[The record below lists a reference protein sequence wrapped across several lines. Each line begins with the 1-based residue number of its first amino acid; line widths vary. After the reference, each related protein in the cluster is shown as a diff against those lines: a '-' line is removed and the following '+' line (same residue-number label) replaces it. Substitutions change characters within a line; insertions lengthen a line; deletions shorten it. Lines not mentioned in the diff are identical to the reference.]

1 MRNTYQDNKATFPE
15 WSTTLMQATKAVLLI
30 CLLVAIPVAMAQG
43 VSGRIVGTVVDAMG
57 AVIPNAS
64 VTISN
69 QDTGAITKVTTNGSG
84 QYRADTLRPGNYEL
98 KVEAP
103 GLQTIVSN
111 GNVVIVDNAT
121 VVDITMKP
129 GSTSETVTVSSASPL
144 IDTTS
149 SSLGEVLNAN
159 DITSL
164 PLNGRV
170 FSQLVQTV
178 PGSVA
183 AGFGSAPEA
192 AAGAGSSGSIT
203 ASVNGMPW
211 GGTTYTLDRLN
222 NMEMFNAFIN
232 VTPPLDS
239 IQENKVSTNND
250 DHTLGTYGGGQV
262 NAHIKARLNSVPGS
276 GESMFHGD
284 FLNPHQGGL

>member
-1 MRNTYQDNKATFPE
+1 MRNTYQDNKTTFPE
-15 WSTTLMQATKAVLLI
+15 WSTTLIQTTKAVLVI
-30 CLLVAIPVAMAQG
+30 GLLVAITVAMARG
-43 VSGRIVGTVVDAMG
+43 VSGRIVGPGGGARG

-69 QDTGAITKVTTNGSG
+69 QDKGAITKVPTNGSG
-84 QYRADTLRPGNYEL
+84 QYRADTLRAGNYQL
-98 KVEAP
+98 KIEAP

-111 GNVVIVDNAT
+111 DNVVTVDNAT
-121 VVDITMKP
+121 VVDITMRP

-203 ASVNGMPW
+203 SSVNQMPW
-211 GGTTYTLDRLN
+211 GRTTYTLDGLN
-222 NMEMFNAFIN
+222 NIEFLNPFIN
-232 VTPPLDS
+232 LTPPLYS
-239 IQENKVSTNND
+239 IQ
-250 DHTLGTYGGGQV
+250 
-262 NAHIKARLNSVPGS
+262 
-276 GESMFHGD
+276 
-284 FLNPHQGGL
+284 

>member
-1 MRNTYQDNKATFPE
+1 MRNTYQDNKTTFPE
-15 WSTTLMQATKAVLLI
+15 WSTSLLQTLAVLLI
-30 CLLVAIPVAMAQG
+30 CLLGAVPVAMAQG
-43 VSGRIVGTVVDAMG
+43 VSGRIVGTVVDATG
-57 AVIPNAS
+57 AVIPNAA

-69 QDTGAITKVTTNGSG
+69 QDTGAITKVTTNGNG
-84 QYRADTLRPGNYEL
+84 QYRADTLRPGNYQL
-98 KVEAP
+98 KIEAP

-111 GNVVIVDNAT
+111 GNVVTVDNAT
-121 VVDITMKP
+121 VVDITMKA

-149 SSLGEVLNAN
+149 SSMGEVLNVN

-211 GGTTYTLDRLN
+211 GGTTYTLDGVN
-222 NMEMFNAFIN
+222 NMELLNAFIN
-232 VTPPLDS
+232 VTPPLDA
-239 IQENKVSTNND
+239 IQELKISTNNAD
-250 DHTLGTYGGGQV
+250 ITVGTDGGSQV
-262 NAHIKARLNSVPGS
+262 NG
-276 GESMFHGD
+276 FH
-284 FLNPHQGGL
+284 

>member
-1 MRNTYQDNKATFPE
+1 MRDTYQDNRTTTPKWP
-15 WSTTLMQATKAVLLI
+15 TTLMQTTKAVLLI

-43 VSGRIVGTVVDAMG
+43 VSGRIVGTVVDATG
-57 AVIPNAS
+57 AVISNAS

-69 QDTGAITKVTTNGSG
+69 QDTGAINMVTTNGSG
-84 QYRADTLRPGNYEL
+84 QYRADTLRPGNYQV
-98 KVEAP
+98 KIEAP

-111 GNVVIVDNAT
+111 GNVVTVDNAT
-121 VVDITMKP
+121 VVDITMKV
-129 GSTSETVTVSSASPL
+129 GSTSETVVVSSASPL

-149 SSLGEVLNAN
+149 SSLGETLYAHE
-159 DITSL
+159 ITSL

-211 GGTTYTLDRLN
+211 GGTTYTLDGVN
-222 NMEMFNAFIN
+222 NMELLNAFIN
-232 VTPPLDS
+232 VTPPLDA
-239 IQENKVSTNND
+239 IQEMKISTNNAD
-250 DHTLGTYGGGQV
+250 ITVGTYGGAQV
-262 NAHIKARLNSVPGS
+262 NAFIKIGHQRLAWLGI
-276 GESMFHGD
+276 
-284 FLNPHQGGL
+284 